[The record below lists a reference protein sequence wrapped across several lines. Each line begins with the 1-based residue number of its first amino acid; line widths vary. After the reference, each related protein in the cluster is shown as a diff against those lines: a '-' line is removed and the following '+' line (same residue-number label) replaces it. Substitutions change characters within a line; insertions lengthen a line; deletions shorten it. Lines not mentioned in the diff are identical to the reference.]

1 MKKTL
6 NYAFSF
12 FFVAIV
18 LTTSCVSKKQYTALV
33 NRNDE
38 ATMRYKELNASCDDQ
53 IKKLN
58 DDLAQKRELIA
69 AYLRD
74 LAAKDSLLAYNQR
87 NLDAL
92 TKDNNYLKENSNNLL
107 NRLSDLSII
116 NKEGAESIKNSLKAI
131 NEQNSY
137 IKDLNKSIQTK
148 DSINLNLV
156 MNLKRAL
163 ADINDDDVH
172 VEVKKGVVYVSLS
185 DKLLFKSGS
194 DEINPAAYG
203 ILEKIARVL
212 NDRKE
217 LDILVEGHTDNV
229 PIATKVFSDNWDLS
243 AKRATSVVRLLQNKF
258 AVEPNRMTAGGRSQF
273 VPKADNATPQ
283 GRQMNR
289 RTEIILLPQ
298 LDQFFKLLE
307 PAQNGGGSNK

>member
-1 MKKTL
+1 MKKTFS
-6 NYAFSF
+6 YAFILLIA
-12 FFVAIV
+12 VCV

-33 NRNDE
+33 GKNDE
-38 ATMRYKELNASCDDQ
+38 ITMRYKELNVACDEQ
-53 IKKLN
+53 IKRLTN
-58 DDLAQKRELIA
+58 DVNQKKETIA
-69 AYLRD
+69 SLLRD
-74 LAAKDSLLAYNQR
+74 LAARDSLLAYEQR
-87 NLDAL
+87 NKSAL
-92 TKDNNYLKENSNNLL
+92 EKDNNYLKENNNNLL

-116 NKEGAESIKNSLKAI
+116 NKDGAESIKNSLKAI

-137 IKDLNKSIQTK
+137 IKDLNRSIQTK

-194 DEINPAAYG
+194 DEINPAAFG

-217 LDILVEGHTDNV
+217 LEILVEGHTDNV

-243 AKRATSVVRLLQNKF
+243 AKRATSVVRLLQTKF
-258 AVEPNRMTAGGRSQF
+258 AVAPQRLTAGGRSEF

-283 GRQMNR
+283 GRQTNR

-307 PAQNGGGSNK
+307 PVKSEK

>member
-1 MKKTL
+1 MKKIPKF
-6 NYAFSF
+6 ASVF
-12 FFVAIV
+12 FFAALIFS
-18 LTTSCVSKKQYTALV
+18 TSCVSKKKFTALV
-33 NRNDE
+33 NKNDE
-38 ATMRYKELNASCDDQ
+38 ATMRYKELNKSCDDQ
-53 IKKLN
+53 IKNLN
-58 DDLAQKRELIA
+58 GDLAQKRETIA
-69 AYLRD
+69 GLLRD
-74 LAAKDSLLAYNQR
+74 LAAKDSLLAYDQR
-87 NLDAL
+87 NITAL
-92 TKDNNYLKENSNNLL
+92 TKDNNYLKDNNTNML
-107 NRLSDLSII
+107 NRLSDLSVI
-116 NKEGAESIKNSLKAI
+116 NKDGAESIKNSLKAI

-194 DEINPAAYG
+194 DEINPLALG

-212 NDRKE
+212 NDRKDLE
-217 LDILVEGHTDNV
+217 ILVQGHTDNI
-229 PIATKVFSDNWDLS
+229 PIATKVFTDNWDLS
-243 AKRATSVVRLLQNKF
+243 AKRATAVVRLLQTKF
-258 AVEPNRMTAGGRSQF
+258 TVDPQRMTAGGRSEY

-283 GRQMNR
+283 GRQLNR

-307 PAQNGGGSNK
+307 PSQNVGGNK

>member
-1 MKKTL
+1 MKKIPKIFTAL
-6 NYAFSF
+6 FCA
-12 FFVAIV
+12 ALV
-18 LTTSCVSKKQYTALV
+18 LSTSCVSKKKFTALV
-33 NRNDE
+33 NKNDE
-38 ATMRYKELNASCDDQ
+38 TTMRYKELNKSCDDQ
-53 IKKLN
+53 IKNLN
-58 DDLAQKRELIA
+58 TDLGQKRETIA
-69 AYLRD
+69 GLMRD
-74 LAAKDSLLAYNQR
+74 LAAKDSLLSYDQR
-87 NLDAL
+87 MINSL
-92 TKDNNYLKENSNNLL
+92 TKDNNYLKENNTNML
-107 NRLSDLSII
+107 NRLSDLSVI
-116 NKEGAESIKNSLKAI
+116 NKDGAESIKNSLKAI

-137 IKDLNKSIQTK
+137 IKDLNKSLQTK

-194 DEINPAAYG
+194 DEINPLALG

-212 NDRKE
+212 NDRKDLE
-217 LDILVEGHTDNV
+217 ILVQGHTDNI

-243 AKRATSVVRLLQNKF
+243 AKRATAVVRLLQTKF
-258 AVEPNRMTAGGRSQF
+258 SVDPQRMTAGGRSEY
-273 VPKADNATPQ
+273 VPKSDNATPQ
-283 GRQMNR
+283 GRQLNR

-307 PAQNGGGSNK
+307 PAQNGSNK